1 MYKKENNL
9 AGIRLLLSMRYL
21 LRELCSFRWYSVLLP
36 FLGCLSK
43 IFLSL
48 IMIYMPKVV
57 LDAVE
62 QRVLAEN
69 LAHRVVGIGCSLAVV
84 SIADLVI
91 HNAMESC
98 SQNFLYTRL
107 TVLWE
112 QKVMSMDYESF
123 ISNRGKVLIE
133 KARQA
138 VCSPNWGIV
147 KALPVTSEVLEALV
161 GLLTYCGIIGIL
173 HPLIVL
179 LLLLIFA
186 IETCCGLAV
195 ENKKQ
200 QMKEERAR
208 IDRRLN
214 YMAYG
219 TKGMQ
224 EGKDIRIYSMG
235 SLLCQI
241 AKAAIKD
248 KRNLEEKTQGWQF
261 CNMLVSGFLILL
273 RDGLA
278 YLYLIYRFLNT
289 GMSIGDF
296 SLYFA
301 AITGFGNWLTKLA
314 NAFSAFME
322 ANNYVTDFR
331 EFMELADE
339 DENSDCTVENLE
351 QPISFDFHNVSF
363 SYYVEEDGEKKE
375 IPVIHNLNLAIKGG
389 EKVAIVGVNGAGK
402 STFVKLLCGAL
413 RPKQGT
419 IIINGKDSR
428 SFRRKDY
435 YSLFAAVFQKS
446 GFLPVSIAENIVL
459 NVKREP
465 DMEKM
470 WSCIRMAGLEQKI
483 KSLPQGADT
492 CLVKHIS
499 ENGTELSGGE
509 EQRLLLA
516 RALYKD
522 APVLVLDEPT
532 AALDPI
538 AENEIYQKY
547 NEFTKEKTAVFISHR
562 LASTRFCDR
571 IILLD
576 KGTIIESG
584 THEELMALGGKY
596 AEMFQIQSQYYK
608 NGEEGAKA

>member
-1 MYKKENNL
+1 MYKKETNL
-9 AGIRLLLSMRYL
+9 TGHSMRYL
-21 LRELCSFRWYSVLLP
+21 FRELRNFRWYSVLLP
-36 FLGCLSK
+36 FLGCLSQ

-62 QRVLAEN
+62 QTVSAEN
-69 LAHRVVGIGCSLAVV
+69 LAYRVLGIGCLLAMISV
-84 SIADLVI
+84 ADLII
-91 HNAMESC
+91 HNAIESC

-133 KARQA
+133 KARHA

-161 GLLTYCGIIGIL
+161 GLLTYCGIIGML
-173 HPLIVL
+173 HPFIVL
-179 LLLLIFA
+179 LLLLIFV
-186 IETCCGLAV
+186 IETCCGFVV

-200 QMKEERAR
+200 HLKEERAR

-224 EGKDIRIYSMG
+224 EGKDIRIYSMS
-235 SLLCQI
+235 SLLCRI
-241 AKAAIKD
+241 AEMAIKD
-248 KRNLEEKTQGWQF
+248 KRTLEEKTQGWQF
-261 CNMLVSGFLILL
+261 RNMLVSGILILL
-273 RDGLA
+273 RDGFA
-278 YLYLIYRFLNT
+278 YVYLIYCFLNT

-331 EFMELADE
+331 EFMELE
-339 DENSDCTVENLE
+339 EEEENGDYTVGNLE
-351 QPISFDFHNVSF
+351 QPLSFEFQNVSF
-363 SYYVEEDGEKKE
+363 SYYVEEDGERKE
-375 IPVIHNLNLAIKGG
+375 IPVINHLDLTIKEG

-402 STFVKLLCGAL
+402 STFVKLLCGAV

-419 IIINGKDSR
+419 IFVNGKDSR

-435 YSLFAAVFQKS
+435 YSLFSAVFQKS
-446 GFLPVSIAENIVL
+446 GFLPVSITENIVL
-459 NVKREP
+459 NVKKEP

-470 WSCIRMAGLEQKI
+470 WNCIRMAGLEQKI
-483 KSLPQGADT
+483 KALPQGENT

-547 NEFTKEKTAVFISHR
+547 NEFTREKTAVFISHR

-576 KGTIIESG
+576 KGIIIESG

-608 NGEEGAKA
+608 SGEEGAKS

>member
-9 AGIRLLLSMRYL
+9 AGIRLMHSMRYL
-21 LRELCSFRWYSVLLP
+21 FRELRNFRWYSVLLP
-36 FLGCLSK
+36 FLGCLSQ

-62 QRVLAEN
+62 QRVSVEN
-69 LAHRVVGIGCSLAVV
+69 LAYRVLGIGAWLAVV

-98 SQNFLYTRL
+98 SQNFLYTIL

-123 ISNRGKVLIE
+123 ISNRGKMLIE
-133 KARQA
+133 KARHA

-161 GLLTYCGIIGIL
+161 GLLTYCGIIGML
-173 HPLIVL
+173 HPIIVL

-186 IETCCGLAV
+186 IETCCGFVV

-200 QMKEERAR
+200 HLKEERAR

-224 EGKDIRIYSMG
+224 EGKDIRIYSMS

-241 AKAAIKD
+241 AKVAIKD
-248 KRNLEEKTQGWQF
+248 KRALEEKTQGWQF
-261 CNMLVSGFLILL
+261 RNMLVSGFLILL

-278 YLYLIYRFLNT
+278 YLYLIYCFLNT
-289 GMSIGDF
+289 GMTIGDF

-314 NAFSAFME
+314 NAFSNFME

-331 EFMELADE
+331 EFMELEEE
-339 DENSDCTVENLE
+339 DENGDYAVDHLE
-351 QPISFDFHNVSF
+351 QPLSFEFNNVSF
-363 SYYVEEDGEKKE
+363 SYFVEEDGEKKE
-375 IPVIHNLNLAIKGG
+375 IPVIHKLNLSIKGG
-389 EKVAIVGVNGAGK
+389 EKIAIVGVNGAGK

-419 IIINGKDSR
+419 IFVNGIDSKR
-428 SFRRKDY
+428 FRKRDY
-435 YSLFAAVFQKS
+435 YSLFSAVFQKS
-446 GFLPVSIAENIVL
+446 GFLPVSVAENIVL
-459 NVKREP
+459 NVKKEP
-465 DMEKM
+465 HMEKM
-470 WSCIRMAGLEQKI
+470 WNCIRMAGLEQKI

-492 CLVKHIS
+492 CLVKEIS
-499 ENGTELSGGE
+499 ENGTKLSGGE

-608 NGEEGAKA
+608 NGEEGAES